1 MTSRA
6 LMLEVAMRALY
17 PLLLAASLWLL
28 LRGHNAP
35 GGGFVGGLVAV
46 SASAAYAIAFGA
58 RRARQRMPL
67 GPAAL
72 AAAGVLLA
80 LASGLPATFLGL
92 PYLTHLWTTLQLG
105 VVDLPLSTVML
116 FDLGVYCCVWAA
128 VGGYCLELLGAQ
140 EERT

>member
-1 MTSRA
+1 MTPRA
-6 LMLEVAMRALY
+6 LMLDLAMRALY

-58 RRARQRMPL
+58 QRARLRMPL
-67 GPAAL
+67 RPPAL

-80 LASGLPATFLGL
+80 LASGLPAALLGL
-92 PYLTHLWTTLQLG
+92 PFLTHLWTKLPLG

-140 EERT
+140 EEDA

>member
-6 LMLEVAMRALY
+6 VILEVAVRGLY
-17 PLLLAASLWLL
+17 PLMLLASVWLL

-58 RRARQRMPL
+58 QRARARLPL
-67 GPAAL
+67 GPPAL

-80 LASGLPATFLGL
+80 LASGLPAALLGL
-92 PYLTHLWTTLQLG
+92 PFLTHLWTTLPLG
-105 VVDLPLSTVML
+105 VAELPLSTVML

-140 EERT
+140 EEGA

>member
-1 MTSRA
+1 MTPRP
-6 LMLEVAMRALY
+6 LMLELAVRALY
-17 PLLLAASLWLL
+17 PLLLAASVWLL

-58 RRARQRMPL
+58 QRARLRMPL
-67 GPAAL
+67 RPPPL

-80 LASGLPATFLGL
+80 LASGLPATWLGL
-92 PYLTHLWTTLQLG
+92 PFLTHLWTTLPLG

-116 FDLGVYCCVWAA
+116 FDLGVYSCVWAA

-140 EERT
+140 EEGT

>member
-58 RRARQRMPL
+58 RRARQRILL